1 MNETDR
7 LALSDPDTYTDQ
19 ERVHELF
26 AQLRQED
33 PVAWC
38 PEEYGKGYW
47 AVTKYDDIQ
56 YVSKNPQLFS
66 TDGRQGGVTLEDPED
81 VARRVRAERGEEPAT
96 VSELAG
102 VRSMI
107 TLDPPDHSVQ
117 RRLVAPGFA
126 PQKLDAMTPRIR
138 ARVSQI
144 LDDIEG
150 KTEIEF
156 IEAVAAELPIQVLAE
171 LFDVP
176 QEDRHKLFHWSNILM
191 GSRDEDIVMS
201 SDYMEKGMTDMAMY
215 ALGLGEAR
223 KKNPGDDLVS
233 MLVRPN
239 AEGEILS
246 TEDLL
251 GAFILLVVAGN
262 ETTRNSISGGLLAL
276 SQFPEQ
282 KQKLIDDP
290 SLLPGAVNEI
300 IRWVTPVVYMRRTAL
315 CDTTLGTK
323 QIKKGDKLSLCYMSG
338 NRDED
343 KFADPFRFDVTRN
356 EVRHVSFGYGTHLC
370 IGWRLAEIQLTEMFS
385 QLLERYPTMEV
396 TGDVERM
403 RTFFLN
409 SIKRMPVRV

>member
-7 LALSDPDTYTDQ
+7 LALSDPDTYADQ
-19 ERVHELF
+19 DRVHALF
-26 AQLRQED
+26 AQLRRED

-38 PEEYGKGYW
+38 PEQYGKGYW
-47 AVTKYDDIQ
+47 AITRYDDIH

-66 TDGRQGGVTLEDPED
+66 SDGARGGITLEDPGD

-96 VSELAG
+96 VGALANS
-102 VRSMI
+102 RAMI
-107 TLDPPDHSVQ
+107 TMDPPEHSLQ
-117 RRLVAPGFA
+117 RRLVAPGFT
-126 PQKLDAMTPRIR
+126 PQKLDAMTPRIS

-150 KTEIEF
+150 KSEIEF
-156 IEAVAAELPIQVLAE
+156 IASVAAELPIQVLAE

-176 QEDRHKLFHWSNILM
+176 QDDRHKLFHWSNILM

-201 SDYMEKGMTDMAMY
+201 SDYMEKGMTDMVMY
-215 ALGLGEAR
+215 ALALSEAR
-223 KKNPGDDLVS
+223 KQNPGDDLVS

-239 AEGEILS
+239 SQGEMLS
-246 TEDLL
+246 AEDLL

-282 KQKLIDDP
+282 KQRLIDDP
-290 SLLPGAVNEI
+290 SLLPRAVNEI

-315 CDTTLGTK
+315 CDTQLGDK
-323 QIKKGDKLSLCYMSG
+323 QIKQGDKLALFYMSA

-343 KFADPFRFDVTRN
+343 KFTNPFNFDVGRD
-356 EVRHVSFGYGTHLC
+356 EARHVSFGYGTHLC
-370 IGWRLAEIQLTEMFS
+370 IGWRLAEIQLTEIIS
-385 QLLERYPTMEV
+385 QLLDRYPDIEV
-396 TGDVERM
+396 VGDVERM

-409 SIKRMPVRV
+409 SIKRMQVRV

>member
-1 MNETDR
+1 
-7 LALSDPDTYTDQ
+7 
-19 ERVHELF
+19 
-26 AQLRQED
+26 
-33 PVAWC
+33 
-38 PEEYGKGYW
+38 
-47 AVTKYDDIQ
+47 
-56 YVSKNPQLFS
+56 
-66 TDGRQGGVTLEDPED
+66 
-81 VARRVRAERGEEPAT
+81 
-96 VSELAG
+96 
-102 VRSMI
+102 
-107 TLDPPDHSVQ
+107 
-117 RRLVAPGFA
+117 
-126 PQKLDAMTPRIR
+126 MTPRIG

-156 IEAVAAELPIQVLAE
+156 IESVAAELPIQVLAE

-201 SDYMEKGMTDMAMY
+201 SDYMEKGMTEMVMY
-215 ALGLGEAR
+215 ALELSEAR
-223 KKNPGDDLVS
+223 KQNPGDDLIS

-239 AEGEILS
+239 AQGEMLS
-246 TEDLL
+246 AEDLL

-282 KQKLIDDP
+282 KQRLIDDP
-290 SLLPGAVNEI
+290 SLLPLAVNEI

-315 CDTTLGTK
+315 CDTVLGGKEIK
-323 QIKKGDKLSLCYMSG
+323 QGDKLALFYMSA

-343 KFADPFRFDVTRN
+343 KFSDPFRFDIGRD

-370 IGWRLAEIQLTEMFS
+370 IGWRLAEIQLTEIFS
-385 QLLERYPTMEV
+385 QLLVRYPNIEAV
-396 TGDVERM
+396 GEVERM

-409 SIKRMPVRV
+409 SIKRMQVRV

>member
-1 MNETDR
+1 MNESDR
-7 LALSDPDTYTDQ
+7 LALSDPDTYRDQ
-19 ERVHELF
+19 DRVHALF
-26 AQLRQED
+26 AQLRRED

-47 AVTKYDDIQ
+47 AITKYDDIH

-66 TDGRQGGVTLEDPED
+66 SDGARGGITLEDPED

-96 VSELAG
+96 VGALAHS
-102 VRSMI
+102 RAMI
-107 TLDPPDHSVQ
+107 TMDPPEHSVQ
-117 RRLVAPGFA
+117 RRLVAPGFT

-138 ARVSQI
+138 ARVSKI
-144 LDDIEG
+144 LDDIDG
-150 KTEIEF
+150 KTDIEF
-156 IEAVAAELPIQVLAE
+156 IQSVAAELPIQVLAE

-201 SDYMEKGMTDMAMY
+201 SEYMEKGMTDMVMY
-215 ALGLGEAR
+215 ALELSEAR
-223 KKNPGDDLVS
+223 KQNPGDDLIS

-239 AEGEILS
+239 AQGEMLS

-282 KQKLIDDP
+282 KQRLIDDP
-290 SLLPGAVNEI
+290 SLLPRAVNEI

-315 CDTTLGTK
+315 CDTILGGKEIK
-323 QIKKGDKLSLCYMSG
+323 QGDKLALFYMSA

-343 KFADPFRFDVTRN
+343 KFSDPFQFDIGRD

-370 IGWRLAEIQLTEMFS
+370 IGWRLAEIQLSEIFS
-385 QLLERYPTMEV
+385 QLLARYPNMEAV
-396 TGDVERM
+396 GEVVRM

-409 SIKRMPVRV
+409 SIKRMQVRM

>member
-1 MNETDR
+1 MNESDR

-19 ERVHELF
+19 DRVHALF
-26 AQLRQED
+26 AQLRRED

-38 PEEYGKGYW
+38 PEQYGKGYW
-47 AVTKYDDIQ
+47 AITKYDDIH

-66 TDGRQGGVTLEDPED
+66 SDGARGGITLEDPED

-96 VSELAG
+96 VGALAHS
-102 VRSMI
+102 RAMI
-107 TLDPPDHSVQ
+107 TMDPPDHSVQ
-117 RRLVAPGFA
+117 RRLVAPGFT
-126 PQKLDAMTPRIR
+126 PQKLDAMTPRIG

-156 IEAVAAELPIQVLAE
+156 IESVAAELPIQVLAE

-201 SDYMEKGMTDMAMY
+201 SDYMEKGMTDMVMY
-215 ALGLGEAR
+215 ALELSEAR
-223 KKNPGDDLVS
+223 KQNPGDDLVS

-239 AEGEILS
+239 AQGEILS

-282 KQKLIDDP
+282 KQRLIDDP
-290 SLLPGAVNEI
+290 SLLPRAVNEI

-315 CDTTLGTK
+315 CDTNLGGKEIK
-323 QIKKGDKLSLCYMSG
+323 QGDKLALCYMSG

-343 KFADPFRFDVTRN
+343 KFTDPFRFDIGRD

-370 IGWRLAEIQLTEMFS
+370 IGWRLAEIQLTEIIG
-385 QLLERYPTMEV
+385 QLLTRYPKIEV
-396 TGDVERM
+396 IGEVERM

-409 SIKRMPVRV
+409 SIKRMQVRV

>member
-1 MNETDR
+1 MNEADR
-7 LALSDPDTYTDQ
+7 LALSDPDTYTNQ

-26 AQLRQED
+26 TQLRQED

-38 PEEYGKGYW
+38 PEQFGKGYW

-66 TDGRQGGVTLEDPED
+66 SDGRLGGITLEDPED
-81 VARRVRAERGEEPAT
+81 VARRVRAERGEEPAN
-96 VSELAG
+96 VSALAG
-102 VRSMI
+102 SRAMI
-107 TLDPPDHSVQ
+107 TMDPPEHSVQ

-150 KTEIEF
+150 KSEFEF

-201 SDYMEKGMTDMAMY
+201 SDYMAKGMTDMAMY

-223 KKNPGDDLVS
+223 KKTPGDDLVS

-251 GAFILLVVAGN
+251 GAFVLLVVAGN

-282 KQKLIDDP
+282 KQRLIDDP

-315 CDTTLGTK
+315 CDTTLGARE
-323 QIKKGDKLSLCYMSG
+323 IKKGDKLALCYMSG

-343 KFADPFRFDVTRN
+343 KFTDPFCFDVTRN
-356 EVRHVSFGYGTHLC
+356 EARHVSFGYGTHLC
-370 IGWRLAEIQLTEMFS
+370 IGWRLAEIQLTEIFS
-385 QLLERYPTMEV
+385 QLLDRYPTMEV
-396 TGDVERM
+396 AGEVERM

-409 SIKRMPVRV
+409 SIKRMPVRI